1 MRKKIPCLLLIIF
14 FSGCTT
20 WFHHPATMQL
30 DVPEGPPEFK
40 AGWYDGCR
48 SALSIRSFA
57 NSMVYNVT
65 FGNGIY
71 QGDSRYQLGWSLAM
85 SVCNTRAGNFK
96 SQHFMKHSPL
106 Q

>member
-1 MRKKIPCLLLIIF
+1 MHKKISCLLLIIF

-20 WFHHPATMQL
+20 WLHHPATMQL
-30 DVPEGPPEFK
+30 DVPDGPPAFK

-48 SALSIRSFA
+48 SGLSAKRFA
-57 NSMVYNVT
+57 NNMVYDVT

-71 QGDSRYQLGWSLAM
+71 QGDPKYQLGWSLAM
-85 SVCNTRAGNFK
+85 TTCVARAGNFTA
-96 SQHFMKHSPL
+96 QHFMKHSPL